1 MDIAAKLRFAFDVGE
16 FTIANM
22 HNAANARR
30 FAKSA
35 WMTRKFNDRKGV
47 NLPDAFAFGFNQD
60 LLLKDLI
67 LHTFSEETFAP
78 FTLLQH

>member
-60 LLLKDLI
+60 LI

>member
-1 MDIAAKLRFAFDVGE
+1 
-16 FTIANM
+16 
-22 HNAANARR
+22 
-30 FAKSA
+30 
-35 WMTRKFNDRKGV
+35 MTRKFNDRKGV

-60 LLLKDLI
+60 LLLKELI